1 MSDGSASGEQLSSL
15 DKGRAALVWRQ
26 PVQWRKSWPSPDQN
40 TDTAPRENQ
49 ISSEQSL
56 AFQRRCPNDKQNI
69 ELKLV
74 NVKSK
79 KVYQSCAGLENWP
92 MFWWGLCCVLWP
104 GQYRARA
111 EQGRLQWAGLWLAR
125 LGPRLG
131 PDWSVRARLTA
142 GCWLTFPVRLELALA
157 GSSWLWSWTQLPTV
171 SHIDIISDQNN
182 NTQGTQWYLSD
193 HSVIFNTLGDKT
205 NTELIDNTCDKK

>member
-15 DKGRAALVWRQ
+15 NKGRAALVWRQ

-56 AFQRRCPNDKQNI
+56 AFQRRSPNDKQNI
-69 ELKLV
+69 EMNRV
-74 NVKSK
+74 HVKSK
-79 KVYQSCAGLENWP
+79 KVYQRCAGLENWP
-92 MFWWGLCCVLWP
+92 MFWWGLCYVLWP
-104 GQYRARA
+104 GQYRTRA
-111 EQGRLQWAGLWLAR
+111 EQGRLQWAGAQARPWLVSE
-125 LGPRLG
+125 GQT
-131 PDWSVRARLTA
+131 D
-142 GCWLTFPVRLELALA
+142 CWLTFPVRLELALA

-205 NTELIDNTCDKK
+205 NTELTDNTCDKK